1 MKNSLRPKK
10 RNLKEGVLGELS
22 SIPTVGEILD
32 KLMEIQ
38 RNIENDGEVDTD
50 VMLVIKNGQW
60 EIVAGVTDMSRPGA
74 ITSATITIDDT
85 VSELAE
91 ISKDILWE
99 LDGSSEDEEGELDVD
114 RFREDDVTDVY
125 NNEDE
130 VDAALDD
137 DFDEEFDESRKPP
150 SPPDAHQ
157 LKICRDTIKN
167 PLKGKFLGG
176 PSAKEA
182 EKILRTKFGY
192 TDAQIAKLKESRK
205 PMKESEIKSE
215 EDSMEKSV
223 DTNVLLTEIL
233 PSIISLRD
241 LEEFNLEGTVFEK
254 IDGSEVIDGVEVLSA
269 IFTEFPPDLIEKITV
284 ASEITK
290 FTGINLETIQ
300 KFLVDTKARHEAFT
314 VEDAKGDIQS
324 DDKFYELLKLAIS
337 DNKITVSISDFI
349 NSAGEE
355 EDAEVATT
363 EEEQPQTD
371 ETTEEPKEEPTEE
384 ESTEEPQEEPKEE
397 IEDDEEEVKESKVY
411 IIVNTEGKTF
421 NLVTEEFGRR
431 CKDSVIE
438 SIHRL
443 PYSLP
448 NASVRV
454 DEGTTI
460 SYFES
465 ELSDKPVATVK
476 SFSPKR
482 EK

>member
-32 KLMEIQ
+32 KLMTIQ
-38 RNIENDGEVDTD
+38 IEMENEGEVDTD
-50 VMLVIKNGQW
+50 VMLIITNGQW

-74 ITSATITIDDT
+74 ITSATITIDDD
-85 VSELAE
+85 VAELAE

-99 LDGSSEDEEGELDVD
+99 LDESSEDEEGELDVD
-114 RFREDDVTDVY
+114 RIREDDVNDVY
-125 NNEDE
+125 EEEPDD
-130 VDAALDD
+130 VALDD
-137 DFDEEFDESRKPP
+137 DFDEEFDESRKP
-150 SPPDAHQ
+150 
-157 LKICRDTIKN
+157 R
-167 PLKGKFLGG
+167 
-176 PSAKEA
+176 
-182 EKILRTKFGY
+182 RVV
-192 TDAQIAKLKESRK
+192 
-205 PMKESEIKSE
+205 KESEIKSE

-223 DTNVLLTEIL
+223 DTNILLTEIL

-254 IDGSEVIDGVEVLSA
+254 IDGAEVIDGVEVLSA

-314 VEDAKGDIQS
+314 VEDAKSDIQS

-337 DNKITVSISDFI
+337 DNKITVNISDFI
-349 NSAGEE
+349 NSAGE

-371 ETTEEPKEEPTEE
+371 ETTEKPKE
-384 ESTEEPQEEPKEE
+384 ESTEEPQEGPKEE
-397 IEDDEEEVKESKVY
+397 TKDGEEEVKESKVY

-482 EK
+482 GK

>member
-1 MKNSLRPKK
+1 
-10 RNLKEGVLGELS
+10 
-22 SIPTVGEILD
+22 
-32 KLMEIQ
+32 
-38 RNIENDGEVDTD
+38 
-50 VMLVIKNGQW
+50 
-60 EIVAGVTDMSRPGA
+60 
-74 ITSATITIDDT
+74 
-85 VSELAE
+85 
-91 ISKDILWE
+91 
-99 LDGSSEDEEGELDVD
+99 
-114 RFREDDVTDVY
+114 
-125 NNEDE
+125 
-130 VDAALDD
+130 
-137 DFDEEFDESRKPP
+137 
-150 SPPDAHQ
+150 
-157 LKICRDTIKN
+157 
-167 PLKGKFLGG
+167 
-176 PSAKEA
+176 
-182 EKILRTKFGY
+182 
-192 TDAQIAKLKESRK
+192 
-205 PMKESEIKSE
+205 
-215 EDSMEKSV
+215 
-223 DTNVLLTEIL
+223 
-233 PSIISLRD
+233 
-241 LEEFNLEGTVFEK
+241 VFEK

-314 VEDAKGDIQS
+314 VEDAKSDIQS

-355 EDAEVATT
+355 DAEVATT
-363 EEEQPQTD
+363 EEEQPQT
-371 ETTEEPKEEPTEE
+371 EEPKEEPIEE

-397 IEDDEEEVKESKVY
+397 TKDDEEEVKESKVY

-421 NLVTEEFGRR
+421 NLVSEEFGRR

-448 NASVRV
+448 SASVRV

-476 SFSPKR
+476 SFKTTKKLTEYFHPETISLESGDIHVEMALDKSR
-482 EK
+482 EYMIYTISGFHLDIGNNYTDDHFVKFLHEQRPDIIEYVRTKVGSDDEIVFQYTGKFGTHEDIFVGVDFFDFVHSVERG

>member
-32 KLMEIQ
+32 KLMTIQ
-38 RNIENDGEVDTD
+38 VEMEKEGEVDTD

-125 NNEDE
+125 NNEDDE

-137 DFDEEFDESRKPP
+137 DIDDEFDESRKP
-150 SPPDAHQ
+150 
-157 LKICRDTIKN
+157 I
-167 PLKGKFLGG
+167 
-176 PSAKEA
+176 
-182 EKILRTKFGY
+182 
-192 TDAQIAKLKESRK
+192 
-205 PMKESEIKSE
+205 KESEIKSE

-233 PSIISLRD
+233 PSIISIRD
-241 LEEFNLEGTVFEK
+241 LEEFDLDGTTFEK
-254 IDGSEVIDGVEVLSA
+254 TDGTEVIDGVEVLSA

-314 VEDAKGDIQS
+314 VEDAKSDIQS

-349 NSAGEE
+349 NLAGG

-384 ESTEEPQEEPKEE
+384 E
-397 IEDDEEEVKESKVY
+397 VKESKVY

-421 NLVTEEFGRR
+421 NLVSEEFGRR

>member
-32 KLMEIQ
+32 KLMTIQ
-38 RNIENDGEVDTD
+38 VEMEKEGEVDTD
-50 VMLVIKNGQW
+50 VMLVVTKGQW
-60 EIVAGVTDMSRPGA
+60 EIVPGVTDMSRPGA
-74 ITSATITIDDT
+74 ITSATITIDDD
-85 VSELAE
+85 VAELAE

-114 RFREDDVTDVY
+114 RFRKDDVTDVY
-125 NNEDE
+125 DNEDE

-137 DFDEEFDESRKPP
+137 DIDDEFDESRKPV
-150 SPPDAHQ
+150 
-157 LKICRDTIKN
+157 
-167 PLKGKFLGG
+167 
-176 PSAKEA
+176 
-182 EKILRTKFGY
+182 
-192 TDAQIAKLKESRK
+192 
-205 PMKESEIKSE
+205 KESEIKSE

-223 DTNVLLTEIL
+223 DTNILLTEIL
-233 PSIISLRD
+233 PSIISIRD
-241 LEEFNLEGTVFEK
+241 LEEFDLDGTTFEK
-254 IDGSEVIDGVEVLSA
+254 TDGTEVIDGVEVLSA

-314 VEDAKGDIQS
+314 VEDAKSDIQS

-349 NSAGEE
+349 NSVGE

-363 EEEQPQTD
+363 EEEQPQT
-371 ETTEEPKEEPTEE
+371 EEPKEEPI
-384 ESTEEPQEEPKEE
+384 EE
-397 IEDDEEEVKESKVY
+397 IEDDEEEIKESKVY

-465 ELSDKPVATVK
+465 ELSDKSVATVK
-476 SFSPKR
+476 SFSPKK

>member
-1 MKNSLRPKK
+1 
-10 RNLKEGVLGELS
+10 
-22 SIPTVGEILD
+22 
-32 KLMEIQ
+32 
-38 RNIENDGEVDTD
+38 
-50 VMLVIKNGQW
+50 
-60 EIVAGVTDMSRPGA
+60 MSRPGA

-114 RFREDDVTDVY
+114 RIREDDVNDVY
-125 NNEDE
+125 DE

-137 DFDEEFDESRKPP
+137 DIDDEFD
-150 SPPDAHQ
+150 
-157 LKICRDTIKN
+157 
-167 PLKGKFLGG
+167 
-176 PSAKEA
+176 
-182 EKILRTKFGY
+182 
-192 TDAQIAKLKESRK
+192 ESRK

-254 IDGSEVIDGVEVLSA
+254 IDGAEVIDGVEVLSA

-314 VEDAKGDIQS
+314 VEDAKSDIQS